1 MWFHRHQLF
10 QIFSYSVTSLWICLF
25 CHQLLQN
32 LVGLVLGLCL
42 HFVSNVKAR
51 SAVDFIHF
59 GFCAYIHLGFFSTCL
74 ESEQCEISRLI
85 VCNIHTTLSSILDI
99 SSERRK
105 ILEFLS
111 NYVFIEQSE
120 IAYMIQR

>member
-10 QIFSYSVTSLWICLF
+10 QIFSYSVTRVWICLF

-42 HFVSNVKAR
+42 HFVLNVKAR

-59 GFCAYIHLGFFSTCL
+59 GFVPTYTWVS
-74 ESEQCEISRLI
+74 
-85 VCNIHTTLSSILDI
+85 
-99 SSERRK
+99 
-105 ILEFLS
+105 FLLFL
-111 NYVFIEQSE
+111 NLNNVRFQG
-120 IAYMIQR
+120 